1 MCEVII
7 REFIP
12 EQNADD
18 LSHLLPAFLRIWN
31 AKDNLRFVCLT
42 LRPFDEAQARGMM
55 SRHLAAGLRY
65 FGAVDSKGE
74 IRGILVT
81 RTSPCEGFEFA
92 NLGVQTEY
100 KRKGIGRAL
109 IKHALHLAEQEGFR
123 AVEGKVFADDLP
135 MLRLALDLGFQP
147 VRMEYGRRAD
157 GAHVVHMKKC
167 F

>member
-12 EQNADD
+12 EKSAED
-18 LSHLLPAFLRIWN
+18 LALLLPAFLRIWN

-42 LRPFDEAQARGMM
+42 IRPFDEAQARGMM

-65 FGAVDSKGE
+65 FGAVDSRGG

-81 RTSPCEGFEFA
+81 HTSPCEGFEFA
-92 NLGVQTEY
+92 NLGVQPEY

-157 GAHVVHMKKC
+157 GANVVHVKKS

>member
-1 MCEVII
+1 MCDVII

-12 EQNADD
+12 EKSAED
-18 LSHLLPAFLRIWN
+18 LALLLPAFLRIWN
-31 AKDNLRFVCLT
+31 AKENLKFVCLT
-42 LRPFDEAQARGMM
+42 LRPFDEAQARGMFA
-55 SRHLAAGLRY
+55 RHLAGGVRY
-65 FGAVDSKGE
+65 FGAVDARSE

-92 NLGVQTEY
+92 NLGVQPEY

-109 IKHALHLAEQEGFR
+109 IRHALHLAEQEGFR
-123 AVEGKVFADDLP
+123 AVEGKVFADDIP

-147 VRMEYGRRAD
+147 VRMDYGRRAD
-157 GAHVVHMKKC
+157 GANLVHMKRC